1 MKNSLTGDE
10 ALTPEQSEAYHV
22 ALCQAHTII
31 REALAETREQKATR
45 LIAESGTSIHY
56 SDCATSIAPAEEP
69 GPCDCVKDDE
79 ICTNCLHDRSDH
91 SKEPPYKCT
100 SGFYGDDP
108 DEKDCLCVGFAAGRK
123 ESNVS

>member
-69 GPCDCVKDDE
+69 GPCDCVKDAKQVE
-79 ICTNCLHDRSDH
+79 KLALSA
-91 SKEPPYKCT
+91 E
-100 SGFYGDDP
+100 DDP
-108 DEKDCLCVGFAAGRK
+108 APIKYDE
-123 ESNVS
+123 

>member
-22 ALCQAHTII
+22 ALCQACECMNQGDFLGAHTII

-79 ICTNCLHDRSDH
+79 ICTNC
-91 SKEPPYKCT
+91 
-100 SGFYGDDP
+100 G
-108 DEKDCLCVGFAAGRK
+108 
-123 ESNVS
+123 

>member
-22 ALCQAHTII
+22 ALCQACECMNQGDFLGAHTII

-69 GPCDCVKDDE
+69 GPCDCVKDAKQVE
-79 ICTNCLHDRSDH
+79 KLALSA
-91 SKEPPYKCT
+91 E
-100 SGFYGDDP
+100 DDP
-108 DEKDCLCVGFAAGRK
+108 APIKYDEEAWKRCT
-123 ESNVS
+123 